1 MINERNKNILLAG
14 ASGALGLEILKL
26 LEGGPFNVRALI
38 LSKKE
43 EEEVKPF
50 THDIWKV
57 DAAKE
62 FYDIQNITEGIDVVI
77 SAMGKS
83 VSLFTDRGNSFYE
96 DDFEANQ
103 NLITDSQNNKV
114 SRFVY
119 VSIKGASLNHDFEI
133 PRVHK
138 KVEEILKG
146 SDLDFTI
153 IRPVGFFSG
162 LHDLAIMAKRKMI
175 PLVGDGNAKTNSIH
189 QRDLAKL
196 ILENLFE
203 GPELLEV
210 GGPKIHTRLEMAK
223 MISEKIGGKIIKVP
237 EKIAEWGMFIPELLD
252 KDTAEILK
260 YFKFITTH
268 DMIGDK
274 YGTETFREYLDT
286 LDLKSLP

>member
-210 GGPKIHTRLEMAK
+210 GGPKIHTRLEMAE

>member
-210 GGPKIHTRLEMAK
+210 GGPKIHTRLEMAE

-237 EKIAEWGMFIPELLD
+237 EKIAEWGMFIPELVD

>member
-210 GGPKIHTRLEMAK
+210 GGPKIHTRLEMAE

-237 EKIAEWGMFIPELLD
+237 EKIAEWGMFIPELVD
-252 KDTAEILK
+252 KDTAQILK